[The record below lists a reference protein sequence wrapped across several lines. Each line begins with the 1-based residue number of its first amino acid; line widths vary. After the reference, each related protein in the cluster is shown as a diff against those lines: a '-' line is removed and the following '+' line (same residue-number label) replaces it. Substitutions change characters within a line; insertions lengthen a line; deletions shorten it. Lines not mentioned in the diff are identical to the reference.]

1 MPDRS
6 IRLHV
11 PLGLILAAS
20 LAVLGLGILARLSVG
35 FVLDDAFMFVR
46 YADRILS
53 EGRLAWNPGG
63 EPIYG
68 PTFLLFLGVVLPIR
82 ALLPGEPALSAA
94 LSSLVCGI
102 VFIALL
108 PILLRRTDSAG
119 ATHRRVFL
127 ALVFLILAAS
137 TSSLASHFVS
147 GMDTTFALAYLTG
160 YLLLCLWAGRREG
173 KIGAL
178 AMGLCGGLAFS
189 ARPDLLVYTLLVPVC
204 MTVFG
209 ADREAKRNGLWALAL
224 TVAAIGVQITGSWY
238 LLRSPLPLSFYAK
251 GMVGY
256 GDIFAS
262 HYRLVPFVE
271 LTHYVASYWPLLLV
285 IGLDLVVSR
294 RQWRSGISP
303 VERALLVATCL
314 FVLYYAFFVLQIM
327 HRPQRFYYPTL
338 PALVFL
344 AAQGGARL
352 AGAIPKPISA
362 ELERLPRWAVVGFA
376 ILLGGLLLR
385 PAVTAA
391 VELRRKATR
400 GRLLNFDVV
409 ANYRDR
415 YTDYWFGLD
424 AFSDLP
430 DDLVVATTEIGRP
443 AALNP
448 HKQIVDMTGLN
459 ERAFAHEGFSADR
472 LLLNHRPDLIY
483 MPHPHYEDMATQLIK
498 HPVFA
503 AQYER
508 FSGAELGA
516 EMGLAL
522 RRESR
527 YYRHMARIV
536 RERIQHTHRRP
547 H

>member
-1 MPDRS
+1 MNGDHTADGSRPRRERRINAAVYLGIFTLVLAAWLPALRS
-6 IRLHV
+6 GLIWDDYFNVILAPERWTWLSLRDFFLPLDTDISYLRPLPRLSFQLDELVWGASRLWGWHLTNV
-11 PLGLILAAS
+11 VWHAMNAVLVAVVARPLGRFGAVTAAMVFGLHPLAT
-20 LAVLGLGILARLSVG
+20 
-35 FVLDDAFMFVR
+35 
-46 YADRILS
+46 
-53 EGRLAWNPGG
+53 E
-63 EPIYG
+63 
-68 PTFLLFLGVVLPIR
+68 T
-82 ALLPGEPALSAA
+82 
-94 LSSLVCGI
+94 
-102 VFIALL
+102 
-108 PILLRRTDSAG
+108 
-119 ATHRRVFL
+119 
-127 ALVFLILAAS
+127 
-137 TSSLASHFVS
+137 VS
-147 GMDTTFALAYLTG
+147 
-160 YLLLCLWAGRREG
+160 W
-173 KIGAL
+173 I
-178 AMGLCGGLAFS
+178 S